1 VNGSNGCVCCDSGSP
16 LNETPRA
23 AAAWQARRPGRSRP
37 SASECCSAAHQTA
50 IFSTMPVPAPILQLV
65 EAHSCFSGCYAPDGD
80 LMCLIDPASSPE
92 LATYIQC
99 QDCLTF
105 RVGSIT
111 TLLAPG
117 MDRHKLAREVTEHL
131 RLVRNY
137 TLSFGGYHLQGGGF
151 WLSAAYWANSGVFL
165 LKADRASQGQQL
177 DRVDLLVKAFTT
189 GVSAPP
195 LPGMCDRKNYA
206 SRKVYL
212 NGAALPPV
220 ASAQA
225 LFASSA
231 ISHKPAPGYIE
242 VTLAEYLPVSR
253 TSGAGV
259 LSGPPSP
266 ATGARSRGA
275 RSAASRAPATP
286 RPLGSRCPVCGELV
300 TERALLTSVY
310 IGCRCG

>member
-1 VNGSNGCVCCDSGSP
+1 
-16 LNETPRA
+16 
-23 AAAWQARRPGRSRP
+23 
-37 SASECCSAAHQTA
+37 
-50 IFSTMPVPAPILQLV
+50 MPVPAPILQLV
-65 EAHSCFSGCYAPDGD
+65 EAHSCFSGCYSPDND

-105 RVGSIT
+105 RVGSIKA
-111 TLLAPG
+111 LLAPG
-117 MDRHKLAREVTEHL
+117 MDRYKLAREVTEHL
-131 RLVRNY
+131 RSVRNY
-137 TLSFGGYHLQGGGF
+137 ALSFAGYHLQGGGF
-151 WLSAAYWANSGVFL
+151 WLSAAYWDSGVFL
-165 LKADRASQGQQL
+165 LKADRASQSQQQ
-177 DRVDLLVKAFTT
+177 DRVDLLIKAFTT

-206 SRKVYL
+206 SRKVFL

-253 TSGAGV
+253 ATGVGV
-259 LSGPPSP
+259 LSGATSP
-266 ATGARSRGA
+266 AGAARSRAA
-275 RSAASRAPATP
+275 RSSRGAPAAQ
-286 RPLGSRCPVCGELV
+286 RPLGSRCPVCGEIV
-300 TERALLTSVY
+300 KERALLTSVY